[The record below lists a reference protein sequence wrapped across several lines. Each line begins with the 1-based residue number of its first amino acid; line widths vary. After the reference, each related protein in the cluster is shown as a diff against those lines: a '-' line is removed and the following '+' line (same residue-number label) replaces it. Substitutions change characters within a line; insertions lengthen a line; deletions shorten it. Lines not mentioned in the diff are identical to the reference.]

1 MRSRA
6 ITPMSAIVAD
16 DEALARDELRFL
28 LDEIGDVEVIGTAA
42 NGLEAVELIK
52 KLDPTL
58 AFLDIQMPGLDGLG
72 VVRRL
77 KEGGVALPHIVFSTA
92 YEQFAVE
99 AFRLEAMDYI
109 TKPVE
114 RERLEETLERARR
127 LVNER
132 AAEVPASAPAF
143 TKLLVRSGTR
153 NLIVDPQELI
163 YATIE
168 GGVITLVTLQ
178 SEGQSSFRTLEELQA
193 GLDPALFWRVHR
205 SFVVNVNRI
214 REVMPWFKSTYQLKM
229 DDKKGS
235 EIPVSRMQSRRL
247 REMLNLVSITPQAV
261 EAEIQYL
268 PITQRLP
275 RRRINPN

>member
-6 ITPMSAIVAD
+6 TAPISAIIAD
-16 DEALARDELRFL
+16 DESLARDELRFL
-28 LDEIGDVEVIGTAA
+28 LDEMGDVEVIGTAA
-42 NGLEAVELIK
+42 NGFEAVELIK
-52 KLDPTL
+52 KLDPML

-77 KEGGVALPHIVFSTA
+77 KENGIPLPHIVFSTA

-127 LVNER
+127 QVTER
-132 AAEVPASAPAF
+132 AAETPAAPAF

-193 GLDPALFWRVHR
+193 GLDPDLFWRVHR

-247 REMLNLVSITPQAV
+247 REMLNL
-261 EAEIQYL
+261 
-268 PITQRLP
+268 
-275 RRRINPN
+275 